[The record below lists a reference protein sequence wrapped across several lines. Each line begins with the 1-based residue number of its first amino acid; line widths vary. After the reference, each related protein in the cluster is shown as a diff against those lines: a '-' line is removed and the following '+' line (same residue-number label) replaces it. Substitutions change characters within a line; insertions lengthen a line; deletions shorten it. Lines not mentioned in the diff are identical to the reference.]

1 MSRGGW
7 IKIYRA
13 FEDWQWWY
21 DEKMVK
27 FFIYLIFRAYSKD
40 CYVGERLI
48 QRGSF
53 VTSFQKMA
61 DECGFSVKQIRGM
74 IEKLIRTN
82 EVAKCSTPK
91 FTIITINN
99 YDKYQTEGKAEG
111 KQRASNRAN
120 EGQTKGN
127 IVRNIENR
135 EKIEEGAS
143 AISPSGDD
151 SDDDE
156 PPAIKPWEYAGFA
169 TAEEYDEYLERE
181 VWSK

>member
-27 FFIYLIFRAYSKD
+27 FFLYLIFKAYSKD
-40 CYVGERLI
+40 CYVGNVFA

-53 VTSFQKMA
+53 ITSYQKMA
-61 DECGFSVKQIRGM
+61 SECGFSVMQIRNM
-74 IEKLIRTN
+74 VTKLI
-82 EVAKCSTPK
+82 STGE
-91 FTIITINN
+91 ITKSSTSKYTMITVQN
-99 YDKYQTEGKAEG
+99 YEKYQTDNKVDN
-111 KQRASNRAN
+111 KQTTSKRTNKQ
-120 EGQTKGN
+120 QTNNN

-143 AISPSGDD
+143 AISPSGDG

-169 TAEEYDEYLERE
+169 TAEEYDAYLEE
-181 VWSK
+181 KWSK